1 MENSSRTMET
11 KVKVYGKA
19 QNRTALGIMHAYM
32 ALNPNTTLDMLK
44 RAFPDSLNPDSGVK
58 SNFKTLEEIKSQM
71 DNINWNGYFM
81 DDDCLLT
88 MSDGQ
93 KVAVVSMWTKPSY
106 ERLVAHAGQ
115 YGIEV
120 AKMDAA
126 DKGFGKKGGYSL
138 EFLKAE
144 APESATMKP
153 KLQTKKSKSWMW
165 ILAVLL
171 IIVLLLSFLLMGRKK
186 EPKVVTVIQR
196 DTVTVLQKDTV
207 TVVKVDTVYVQQV
220 EEIAKN
226 FNAAQFK
233 AGSYELN
240 DNAKFALHDLA
251 NVMIKNPQ
259 LKLLIKG
266 HTSDEGSA
274 EYNQKLSENRAKAAV
289 DFLVSQG
296 VDASRLTYEGK
307 GSSEPLDKDNREINR
322 RTEFII
328 VE

>member
-1 MENSSRTMET
+1 MET
-11 KVKVYGKA
+11 RVKVYGKA

-32 ALNPNTTLDMLK
+32 ELYPKTTLADLK
-44 RAFPDSLNPDSGVK
+44 LAFPDSLNPDSGVK

-71 DNINWNGYFM
+71 DSINWNGYFT
-81 DDDCLLT
+81 DKDCLLT

-115 YGIEV
+115 YGIVV

-138 EFLKAE
+138 EFIKPE
-144 APESATMKP
+144 APKSITIKP
-153 KLQTKKSKSWMW
+153 TLQINKKSKSRTW
-165 ILAVLL
+165 IWAVLL
-171 IIVLLLSFLLMGRKK
+171 IIVLLLVFLLMSRKK
-186 EPKVVTVIQR
+186 EPEVVTVVQH
-196 DTVTVLQKDTV
+196 DTLTVVQKD

-240 DNAKFALHDLA
+240 DKAKFALHDLA

-266 HTSDEGSA
+266 HTSDEGNA

-296 VDASRLTYEGK
+296 VEESRLTYEGK
-307 GSSEPLDKDNREINR
+307 GSSEPIDKENREVNR